1 MSDFTL
7 VFLGSAPFAVPSL
20 RRLVTGGY
28 PVSAVI
34 TRPDRPAGRG
44 RKIVATVVKQEA
56 QECGLTVCQPENKG
70 QLLEVLQKIRP
81 QLLVNVAYGM
91 ILPESV
97 LLLPSR
103 GCLNLHPSLLP
114 RYRGAAPI
122 QRAIMAGESITGVT
136 ILFMSMRLDAGDI
149 ILQET
154 VALGQEENFGD
165 IHDRL
170 ADCGAILL
178 CKAIDLLGRGQM
190 SAIPQDDGM
199 ATFAPPLTRE
209 EEKINWSD
217 RALKT
222 FNQIRALAP
231 YPGAYTSFRGLR
243 LKIWKAALPQP
254 GQAAEN
260 GNQHPP
266 GTVCRGDSDSL
277 TVQCGEG
284 LLPLLEVQPEGK
296 RRMDLHSF
304 IQGYRPQVGEII
316 G

>member
-1 MSDFTL
+1 LRDFAL

-20 RRLVTGGY
+20 RRLVTGGC
-28 PVSAVI
+28 PISAVI

-44 RKIVATVVKQEA
+44 RKIAATAVKREA

-70 QLLEVLQKIRP
+70 QLLEVLQKLQP
-81 QLLVNVAYGM
+81 QLLLNVAYGM
-91 ILPESV
+91 ILPEAV
-97 LLLPSR
+97 LLLPSL

-122 QRAIMAGESITGVT
+122 QRAIMAGESKTGVT
-136 ILFMSMRLDAGDI
+136 ILFMSTRLDAGDI
-149 ILQET
+149 ILQES
-154 VALGQEENFGD
+154 VPLGQEDSFGVL
-165 IHDRL
+165 HDCL
-170 ADCGAILL
+170 ADRGAILL
-178 CKAIDLLGRGQM
+178 CKAIDRFGRGQV

-209 EEKINWSD
+209 EEKIKWSD
-217 RALKT
+217 PALKI

-254 GQAAEN
+254 RQEAA
-260 GNQHPP
+260 GRSQPP
-266 GTVCRGDSDSL
+266 AGTVCRGISEGII
-277 TVQCGEG
+277 VQCGEG
-284 LLPLLEVQPEGK
+284 LLPLLEVQPEGN

-304 IQGYRPQVGEII
+304 ILGYRPQVGEII

>member
-1 MSDFTL
+1 LSDFTL

-20 RRLVTGGY
+20 RLLVTGGY

-44 RKIVATVVKQEA
+44 RKIAATAVKKEA
-56 QECGLTVCQPENKG
+56 QQYGLTVSQPENKG

-81 QLLVNVAYGM
+81 QLLINVAYGM
-91 ILPESV
+91 ILPEAV
-97 LLLPSR
+97 LLLPPQ
-103 GCLNLHPSLLP
+103 GCINLHPSLLP

-122 QRAIMAGESITGVT
+122 QRAIMAGDTLTGVT

-154 VALGQEENFGD
+154 AALAQEENFGD

-170 ADCGAILL
+170 ADCGATLL
-178 CKAIDLLGRGQM
+178 CKAIDLLRRGQV

-199 ATFAPPLTRE
+199 AAYAPPLTRE

-217 RALKT
+217 PALKI

-231 YPGAYTSFRGLR
+231 YPGAYTSFRGSR

-254 GQAAEN
+254 GQAAT
-260 GNQHPP
+260 GGSQYSP
-266 GTVCRGDSDSL
+266 GTVCRDAADSL

-284 LLPLLEVQPEGK
+284 ILPLLAVQPEGK